1 VSVMM
6 YSPNYWDDQSGIG
19 NRHFFFMLKGAK
31 NPERPNGFYN
41 EFLKSDLVQHKR
53 VFEALGARMRVEDD
67 DNQLSG
73 VGFSSTQ
80 RNSVV
85 VRVTGHV
92 NRTLKIV
99 F

>member
-1 VSVMM
+1 
-6 YSPNYWDDQSGIG
+6 
-19 NRHFFFMLKGAK
+19 MLKGAK
-31 NPERPNGFYN
+31 NPERPNGFFN
-41 EFLKSDLVQHKR
+41 EYLNGDLISHKR

-92 NRTLKIV
+92 NRTLKII

>member
-1 VSVMM
+1 
-6 YSPNYWDDQSGIG
+6 
-19 NRHFFFMLKGAK
+19 MLKGAK
-31 NPERPNGFYN
+31 NPERPNGFFN
-41 EFLKSDLVQHKR
+41 EYLRGDLLPHKR

-92 NRTLKIV
+92 NRILKIV

>member
-1 VSVMM
+1 
-6 YSPNYWDDQSGIG
+6 
-19 NRHFFFMLKGAK
+19 MLKGAK
-31 NPERPNGFYN
+31 NTERPNGFFN
-41 EFLKSDLVQHKR
+41 EYLRGDLISHNR

-80 RNSVV
+80 RNHVI

-92 NRTLKIV
+92 TRILKIT